1 MRRRATGTDDQQ
13 EGMGMI
19 RSIRLEWVLALAL
32 ATPFIGACKDT
43 VDSIAGAVGSPAPAA
58 PIVPGQIGGSW
69 GTRWG
74 SQVCNLQLTQ
84 NGANVTGSYTTTGA
98 APGTVTGTFANN
110 VLTGTWADQSGAS
123 GGLVLTFTPDSR
135 SFTGT
140 WGNGPSATNGGGWT
154 GTR

>member
-1 MRRRATGTDDQQ
+1 MT
-13 EGMGMI
+13 
-19 RSIRLEWVLALAL
+19 RSTRLGFALVIALA
-32 ATPFIGACKDT
+32 APFIGACKDT
-43 VDSIAGAVGSPAPAA
+43 VESLQSAVGTPPPAA
-58 PIVPGQIGGSW
+58 PIVAGQIGGRW

-74 SQVCNLQLTQ
+74 SQVCNLELTQ
-84 NGANVTGSYTTTGA
+84 NGSNVTGTYTSTGA

-110 VLTGTWADQSGAS
+110 VLTGTWSDQSGAG

-140 WGNGPSATNGGGWT
+140 WGNGASNSSGGGWT